1 MPHVFLW
8 DRIKAVILLLQDM
21 SYATVIRE
29 LGYSTRRALTN
40 WYKEYVEDGDLHKEF
55 NKKPVFSLE
64 DRQKA
69 VNYYLEHGKCLS
81 RTVKILDYPCR
92 PTLDKWIK
100 ELAPEKKKH
109 CRSGGSLVKYTHK
122 QEEKAVIALC
132 SRSKSAKDIANEIGV
147 RCETLY
153 NWKNQLLDKGWDQSM
168 AKKGKVSKVPI
179 AGYYPECNSLLNPSI
194 NMHLMIAN
202 MEHGGKLYP
211 VLIENIMRYYPEVSN
226 VLKKVTEEGQSQGI
240 INNNYN
246 WGELFELYCAAFHGL
261 LVEWSAT
268 DGILT

>member
-1 MPHVFLW
+1 MFSYE
-8 DRIKAVILLLQDM
+8 DRIKAVKLLLQYDM

-29 LGYSTRRALTN
+29 LGYPTRRALTN

-81 RTVKILDYPCR
+81 RTVRILGYPSR

-100 ELAPEKKKH
+100 ELALEKKKH
-109 CRSGGSLVKYTHK
+109 CRSGGSLVKYTYK
-122 QEEKAVIALC
+122 QKEKAVIALC

-153 NWKNQLLDKGWDQSM
+153 NWKNQLLDKGWDQPM
-168 AKKGKVSKVPI
+168 TKKGKVSKV
-179 AGYYPECNSLLNPSI
+179 SI
-194 NMHLMIAN
+194 DT
-202 MEHGGKLYP
+202 EQGKQTRDLQTEK
-211 VLIENIMRYYPEVSN
+211 ENLTKQVDE
-226 VLKKVTEEGQSQGI
+226 LKKEVYRLRIERDILEKAAEIIKKDEGISLKTLSNREKAMV
-240 INNNYN
+240 INALREKY
-246 WGELFELYCAAFHGL
+246 L
-261 LVEWSAT
+261 LK
-268 DGILT
+268 DL